1 MDFSNQFQQIQNS
14 VVRIISITG
23 QTPNIQI
30 VSSGSGVLIGDGR
43 KILTCSHC
51 VVANTQ
57 TVAVLSGQNNG
68 QIVTAIF
75 NDAAADIAVL
85 QAQNSMGNGVA
96 LGNSDNLRIGHEAFV
111 AGYPSYGIN
120 ITALFAHIAGF
131 ETHNGNQLLK
141 IDSSVNHGNSGGPLF
156 NSNGELVA
164 IVNSKFGNLSTF
176 LTQVQQAN
184 PKAAMV
190 IGGINPVQVIQQ
202 LIGEMK
208 KNLNLGV
215 GTAIPLRLIA
225 NLTNHVGDLLNPP
238 V

>member
-23 QTPNIQI
+23 QAPNIQF
-30 VSSGSGVLIGDGR
+30 VGSGSGVLIGDGR

-51 VVANTQ
+51 IIANTQ

-68 QIVTAIF
+68 QIVTSVF
-75 NDAAADIAVL
+75 NDAGADIAVL
-85 QAQNSMGNGVA
+85 QAQNSIGAGVT
-96 LGNSDNLRIGHEAFV
+96 LGNSDLLRIGHEAFV
-111 AGYPSYGIN
+111 AGYPSTGIT

-131 ETHNGNQLLK
+131 ETYNGSQLLK

-156 NSNGELVA
+156 NSNGELVG

-176 LTQVQQAN
+176 LTQIEQAN
-184 PKAAMV
+184 PQVGMA

-202 LIGEMK
+202 LIREMK
-208 KNLNLGV
+208 TNLNLGV
-215 GTAIPLRLIA
+215 GTAIPLRLIG
-225 NLTNHVGDLLNPP
+225 NLTNHVGDLLIPQ